1 MKNRKILMQKDLK
14 LLKVLSIGDKTEIAE
29 NLYMQ

>member
-14 LLKVLSIGDKTEIAE
+14 LFKVLSIGDKTEIAE